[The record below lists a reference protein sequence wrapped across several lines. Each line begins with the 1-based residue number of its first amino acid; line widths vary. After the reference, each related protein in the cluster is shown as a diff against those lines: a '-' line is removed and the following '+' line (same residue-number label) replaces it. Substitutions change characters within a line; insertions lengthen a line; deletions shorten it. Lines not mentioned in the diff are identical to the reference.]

1 MYSLGTLWSYWR
13 KYELHNRSDI
23 TRTVVWVF
31 YCFIP
36 TCKISSGSFFVQTNQ
51 SLESSSVGSSSERSY
66 FFRVFPIHQ
75 EYLKNP
81 KQNCDTGLWYYC
93 NSKISLVHNHK
104 DGKWIL
110 HFHSTRL
117 RYHFPGLRET
127 DNTEIGYNLIMT
139 YWRHGIELYVLMS
152 IGCHCYFSVLPVNIS
167 TPLIQR
173 AQQSVDTLLNDVREM
188 GFSKYTKTSSES
200 R

>member
-1 MYSLGTLWSYWR
+1 MNFTIGLISQELSCELFIVLYLLVKYPVAHFLYSRISHWKVPVSAPLR
-13 KYELHNRSDI
+13 NA
-23 TRTVVWVF
+23 
-31 YCFIP
+31 FI
-36 TCKISSGSFFVQTNQ
+36 F
-51 SLESSSVGSSSERSY
+51 SEFSR
-66 FFRVFPIHQ
+66 FCQ
-75 EYLKNP
+75 EYLKPP

-117 RYHFPGLRET
+117 RYHFPGLLET
-127 DNTEIGYNLIMT
+127 DNTEIGYQLIMT
-139 YWRHGIELYVLMS
+139 YWRHGIELYVLMP
-152 IGCHCYFSVLPVNIS
+152 IGCHCYLSVLPVNIS